1 MLKEFQEYLTK
12 LVGDLPSNYRFLLAV
27 SGGKDSVVLSD
38 LFYCSGIPFAMA
50 HVNFQL
56 RGADS
61 DGDEKFVK
69 AFARRCE
76 VECFCTTLDTKAYAA
91 EHQRS
96 TQMAART
103 FRYIWLEQVRA
114 EHGFDYIVTAHHL
127 NDTVETIL
135 YNLAKGSGIKGILG
149 IPAINGHVIRP
160 MLFATRPTIDDYY
173 QKAELVHRED
183 SSNAQVGYARNWIRH
198 EVVPALQKLNP
209 SLEVTINRN
218 LVYWQ
223 QMNAWFEQEAARI
236 RSEIWQNR
244 GKRYVVCLESIVKH
258 PALQTLLFHW
268 LQPFGYVAD
277 QVADLSEAI
286 LEQKQGKL
294 FFSKT
299 HQALLHQGTLIIEVQ
314 TPYDDTVVIW
324 SADQPSLSLDG
335 HKIIFSTHAES
346 PQILP
351 NQPDIAWL
359 DADALQFPLE
369 LRHWRTGDY
378 FYPLGM
384 AGKPKKVQDY
394 FTDEK
399 IDRFA
404 KDRIWLLIN
413 GNGMIIWV
421 VGFRIDDRFKIQE
434 TTTRFALLQVSPLV
448 QF

>member
-135 YNLAKGSGIKGILG
+135 YNLAKGSGIKGVLG

-209 SLEVTINRN
+209 SLELTINRN

-236 RSEIWQNR
+236 RREIWQTQ
-244 GKRYVVCLESIVKH
+244 GQRYWVGLESITKH

-277 QVADLSEAI
+277 QVADLTEAI
-286 LEQKQGKL
+286 LAQKQGKL

-299 HQALLHQGTLIIEVQ
+299 HQVLLHQGTLIIELQ

-335 HKIIFSTHAES
+335 HKIIFSTHTES
-346 PQILP
+346 PKILP

-404 KDRIWLLIN
+404 KDRIWLLLN

-434 TTTRFALLQVSPLV
+434 TTTRFALLQVVPLV
-448 QF
+448 HF

>member
-76 VECFCTTLDTKAYAA
+76 VECFCTALDTKAYAA
-91 EHQRS
+91 EHQLS

-149 IPAINGHVIRP
+149 IPAINGYVIRP
-160 MLFATRPTIDDYY
+160 LLFSTRQTIDGYY

-223 QMNAWFEQEAARI
+223 QMNVWFEQEAARI
-236 RSEIWQNR
+236 RTKIWQAQEQRHVIELDYIRN
-244 GKRYVVCLESIVKH
+244 H

-277 QVADLSEAI
+277 QVADLCEAV
-286 LEQKQGKL
+286 LAKKQGKL

-299 HQALLHQGTLIIEVQ
+299 HQALLHQGTLIIELQ
-314 TPYDDTVVIW
+314 TTQDERVIFW
-324 SADQPSLSLDG
+324 PSAEPSLSLDG
-335 HKIIFSTHAES
+335 HKIAFSFHAEC
-346 PQILP
+346 PKILP
-351 NQPDIAWL
+351 NQPDLAWL
-359 DADALQFPLE
+359 DADALVFPLQ
-369 LRHWRTGDY
+369 LRHWCAGDC

-404 KDRIWLLIN
+404 KNRIWLLIN

-421 VGFRIDDRFKIQE
+421 VGFRIDDRFKIQDH
-434 TTTRFALLQVSPLV
+434 TTRFALFQVSPMV
-448 QF
+448 HF